1 MIKDTGAFIKQIRL
15 EAGLTQEALCIKIGC
30 PQSTISQYERK
41 GNCPSVYRFEDL
53 LNACGYE
60 IIIRKKGTEEE

>member
-1 MIKDTGAFIKQIRL
+1 MISNIGALIKQIRL
-15 EAGLTQEALCIKIGC
+15 EAGLTQERLCAMVGC
-30 PQSTISQYERK
+30 PKSTISQYERK

-60 IIIRKKGTEEE
+60 LIIRKKGTEEE